1 MQSLD
6 KKTSKQNQ
14 RIPKNQ
20 SSPLINS
27 ILNYINLELLE
38 KNSFPLSNSYLENN
52 ISGYLKKELDSIYSF
67 VDKGASIKLIF
78 NPTFLSKYIETLP
91 NYISYENMEN
101 YLIILKKYR
110 FDFLIFQKE
119 NNISYKLICYVEN
132 FEIDS
137 SSKKLIDPLPDN
149 VNLNEEIIKK
159 SNELFFKVIRDLL
172 SHDFLDTNL
181 LNANNFINNNYS
193 NSNKD
198 LNIFY
203 LITKNLNLNIKND
216 SRFLLR
222 EKIEISN
229 SGYLYDDNDSK
240 INYVLKGINWK
251 ELYSSMPSFNNI
263 VKGKSEK
270 FVTLLDKITYNELN
284 PKELKLDIE
293 VNDNNI
299 QKFLEKKSK
308 RMKEN
313 DLKNFKNKIPESI
326 INLMKKYGDIMTN
339 IGKGD
344 IEKLKRFKAYSN
356 EDNEI

>member
-20 SSPLINS
+20 SSPLTNS
-27 ILNYINLELLE
+27 ILNYINSELLE

-67 VDKGASIKLIF
+67 VDKAASIKLIF
-78 NPTFLSKYIETLP
+78 NHNYLSKYIETLP

-137 SSKKLIDPLPDN
+137 SSKKLIEPLPDN
-149 VNLNEEIIKK
+149 VNLNEEIINK

-172 SHDFLDTNL
+172 SHDFTDTNL
-181 LNANNFINNNYS
+181 LNANNFINKDYS
-193 NSNKD
+193 NLNKD

-222 EKIEISN
+222 EKIEIIN

-263 VKGKSEK
+263 IKGKSEK
-270 FVTLLDKITYNELN
+270 FITLLDKITYNELN

-293 VNDNNI
+293 VNDKNI

-308 RMKEN
+308 RMNDE
-313 DLKNFKNKIPESI
+313 DLKKYSNKIPVNI
-326 INLMKKYGDIMTN
+326 LDLMKKYGNIMAN
-339 IGKGD
+339 IKKGD
-344 IEKLKRFKAYSN
+344 IENLKRFKAYSN
-356 EDNEI
+356 ESD

>member
-20 SSPLINS
+20 SSPLTNS
-27 ILNYINLELLE
+27 ILNYINSELLE

-67 VDKGASIKLIF
+67 VDKAASIKLIF
-78 NPTFLSKYIETLP
+78 NHNYLSKYVETLP

-137 SSKKLIDPLPDN
+137 SSKKLIEPLPDN
-149 VNLNEEIIKK
+149 VNLNEEIINK

-172 SHDFLDTNL
+172 SHDFTDTNL
-181 LNANNFINNNYS
+181 LNANNFINKDYS
-193 NSNKD
+193 NLNKD

-222 EKIEISN
+222 EKIEIIN

-308 RMKEN
+308 RMNQN
-313 DLKNFKNKIPESI
+313 DLKNFENKIPETI
-326 INLMKKYGDIMTN
+326 LNLMKKYGDIMTN

>member
-20 SSPLINS
+20 SSPLTNS
-27 ILNYINLELLE
+27 ILNYINSELLE
-38 KNSFPLSNSYLENN
+38 KISFPLSNSYLENN

-78 NPTFLSKYIETLP
+78 NPNFLSKYIETLP

-101 YLIILKKYR
+101 YLIVLKKYR

-172 SHDFLDTNL
+172 SHDFVDTNL
-181 LNANNFINNNYS
+181 LNANNFINNDYS
-193 NSNKD
+193 SSNKD

-216 SRFLLR
+216 NRFLLR
-222 EKIEISN
+222 EKIEVSN

-308 RMKEN
+308 RMNQN
-313 DLKNFKNKIPESI
+313 DLKNFENKIPNNI
-326 INLMKKYGDIMTN
+326 LNLIKKYGDIMIN
-339 IGKGD
+339 IGKRD
-344 IEKLKRFKAYSN
+344 IEKLQRFKAYSN
-356 EDNEI
+356 KEY

>member
-20 SSPLINS
+20 SSPLTNS
-27 ILNYINLELLE
+27 ILNYINSELLE

-67 VDKGASIKLIF
+67 VDKAASIKLIF
-78 NPTFLSKYIETLP
+78 NPNFLSKYIETLP

-137 SSKKLIDPLPDN
+137 SSKKLIEPLPDN
-149 VNLNEEIIKK
+149 VNLNEEIINK

-172 SHDFLDTNL
+172 SHDFTDTNL
-181 LNANNFINNNYS
+181 LNANNFINKDYS
-193 NSNKD
+193 NLNKD

-222 EKIEISN
+222 EKIEIIN

-251 ELYSSMPSFNNI
+251 ELYSSMPSF
-263 VKGKSEK
+263 
-270 FVTLLDKITYNELN
+270 
-284 PKELKLDIE
+284 
-293 VNDNNI
+293 
-299 QKFLEKKSK
+299 
-308 RMKEN
+308 
-313 DLKNFKNKIPESI
+313 
-326 INLMKKYGDIMTN
+326 
-339 IGKGD
+339 
-344 IEKLKRFKAYSN
+344 
-356 EDNEI
+356 

>member
-1 MQSLD
+1 
-6 KKTSKQNQ
+6 
-14 RIPKNQ
+14 
-20 SSPLINS
+20 
-27 ILNYINLELLE
+27 
-38 KNSFPLSNSYLENN
+38 
-52 ISGYLKKELDSIYSF
+52 
-67 VDKGASIKLIF
+67 
-78 NPTFLSKYIETLP
+78 
-91 NYISYENMEN
+91 MEN

-137 SSKKLIDPLPDN
+137 SSKKLIEPLPDN
-149 VNLNEEIIKK
+149 VNLNEEIINK

-172 SHDFLDTNL
+172 SHDFTDTNL
-181 LNANNFINNNYS
+181 LNANNFINKDYS
-193 NSNKD
+193 NLNKD

-251 ELYSSMPSFNNI
+251 ELYSSMPSFKNI

>member
-20 SSPLINS
+20 SSPLTNS
-27 ILNYINLELLE
+27 ILNYINSELLE

-67 VDKGASIKLIF
+67 VDKAASIKLIF
-78 NPTFLSKYIETLP
+78 NHNYLSKYIETLP

-137 SSKKLIDPLPDN
+137 SSKKLIEPLPDN
-149 VNLNEEIIKK
+149 VNLNEEIINK

-172 SHDFLDTNL
+172 SHDFTDTNL
-181 LNANNFINNNYS
+181 LNANNFINKDYS
-193 NSNKD
+193 NLNKD

-222 EKIEISN
+222 ENIEIIN

-299 QKFLEKKSK
+299 QKFLEKKK
-308 RMKEN
+308 
-313 DLKNFKNKIPESI
+313 
-326 INLMKKYGDIMTN
+326 
-339 IGKGD
+339 
-344 IEKLKRFKAYSN
+344 
-356 EDNEI
+356 

>member
-20 SSPLINS
+20 SSPLTNS
-27 ILNYINLELLE
+27 ILNYINSELLE

-67 VDKGASIKLIF
+67 VDKAASIKLIF
-78 NPTFLSKYIETLP
+78 NHNYLSKYVETLP

-149 VNLNEEIIKK
+149 VNLNEEIINK

-172 SHDFLDTNL
+172 SHDFTDTNL
-181 LNANNFINNNYS
+181 LNANNFINKDYS
-193 NSNKD
+193 NLNKD

-222 EKIEISN
+222 EKIEIIN

-308 RMKEN
+308 RMNQN
-313 DLKNFKNKIPESI
+313 DLKNFENKIPNNI
-326 INLMKKYGDIMTN
+326 LNLIKKYGDIMTN